1 MRYHQVDVDAEVFQ
15 FVKGHAEPLVD
26 TFNSALRRL
35 LPLSNVKAEIQPV
48 SVTEDGKQKD
58 YNEWPIIPL
67 NVPAALSQILEV
79 VHLVRCGAYTRTRTM
94 ATQHVAKKRNITF
107 QAVLDKYCRQ
117 LNLRAD
123 QFDDLLAQDD
133 LEELRK
139 ILKSK
144 FPRNSEVIDNIL
156 T

>member
-1 MRYHQVDVDAEVFQ
+1 MHYIKVDVDEEVFQ

-35 LPLSNVKAEIQPV
+35 LPLSSAKAEIQLV
-48 SVTEDGKQKD
+48 SGTEDAKEKN
-58 YNEWPIIPL
+58 YNEMPVIPRHT
-67 NVPAALSQILEV
+67 PAALSQILEV
-79 VHLVRCGAYTRTRTM
+79 VHLVHGGAYTRPM
-94 ATQHVAKKRNITF
+94 ATHRVAKHRNITP

-123 QFDDLLAQDD
+123 QFDRLLAQAD

-139 ILKSK
+139 ILKAK
-144 FPRNSEVIDNIL
+144 FPRNSEVIDNTL

>member
-1 MRYHQVDVDAEVFQ
+1 MRYHQVEVDEEVFR

-35 LPLSNVKAEIQPV
+35 LPLSRIKTQVAPV
-48 SVTEDGKQKD
+48 SEPAGKTVSHIGL
-58 YNEWPIIPL
+58 PALPSHT
-67 NVPAALSQILEV
+67 PAALSQILEV
-79 VHLVRCGAYTRTRTM
+79 IYLVRHGAYTRSM
-94 ATQHVAKKRNITF
+94 ATVRVAKNRNITP

-123 QFDDLLAQDD
+123 QFDRLLAQSD

-139 ILKSK
+139 MLKAK
-144 FPRNSEVIDNIL
+144 FSRHSETIDGVL
-156 T
+156 A

>member
-1 MRYHQVDVDAEVFQ
+1 MRYFKVDVDEEVYE

-35 LPLSNVKAEIQPV
+35 LPLSNAKSEIQAV
-48 SVTEDGKQKD
+48 SGTEDGKQKS
-58 YNEWPIIPL
+58 YNELPIIPRHT
-67 NVPAALSQILEV
+67 PAALSQILEV
-79 VHLVRCGAYTRTRTM
+79 VHLVRGGAYTRPM
-94 ATQHVAKKRNITF
+94 ATHRVAKHRNITP

-123 QFDDLLAQDD
+123 QFDRLLAQAD

-144 FPRNSEVIDNIL
+144 FSRNSEVIDNIL